1 VSAGRL
7 PRLSIEAPS
16 GATPRASAPLA
27 HPHTEHQTAQ
37 GMRYRLPSNASLV
50 DDLDGDEATEA
61 TTTGALPPGPGTEI
75 EMERERSLPGVGGGL
90 EQEFDGASPVLM
102 LKSHGRM
109 SSQVSGVTAGS
120 EATMRDMAMGSS
132 IRDLRGAGGEL
143 ASVAGVSAFGP
154 TVEPM
159 SLEMG
164 SAVEGSTYAGGVDDK
179 STVPA
184 EASIGD
190 GDVGVNGDVNVNVN
204 GDRDTGLEPDT
215 LPAQNASHSA
225 IDPVGEAV
233 QMIQDE
239 FSVFGVRGRALS
251 RAAQEQLDKVSA
263 IEASSQATTGPL
275 ADI

>member
-1 VSAGRL
+1 
-7 PRLSIEAPS
+7 
-16 GATPRASAPLA
+16 
-27 HPHTEHQTAQ
+27 
-37 GMRYRLPSNASLV
+37 
-50 DDLDGDEATEA
+50 
-61 TTTGALPPGPGTEI
+61 
-75 EMERERSLPGVGGGL
+75 L